1 MTKGKGDPF
10 LLKVSKQQTGLYT
23 QPKGARPARPVP
35 PERTFRD
42 PEYLKILAG
51 ITWLADSSQRKKRH

>member
-1 MTKGKGDPF
+1 
-10 LLKVSKQQTGLYT
+10 VSKQQTGLYT